1 MMIVSFGLIMLVC
14 LIGAIRAEDRT
25 IRLALVGFF
34 LLNLL
39 AAAVALIEG
48 NAFKPAPDV
57 DQDPSYYR
65 D

>member
-1 MMIVSFGLIMLVC
+1 MMIISFGLIMLVC
-14 LIGAIRAEDRT
+14 LIGAIRAEDRAV
-25 IRLALVGFF
+25 RLALVGFF

-57 DQDPSYYR
+57 DDDPSYHR

>member
-1 MMIVSFGLIMLVC
+1 MMIIAFGLIMLVC
-14 LIGAIRAEDRT
+14 LIGAIRAEDRVV
-25 IRLALVGFF
+25 RLALVGFF

-39 AAAVALIEG
+39 AAAATMIEG

-57 DQDPSYYR
+57 DQDPSYHR